1 MRAIGAL
8 LLSLALVVSACSDG
22 SAEETTTTTTVATT
36 TTTTRATTTTTRA
49 TTTTTTVDDRPTS
62 PINGLPVDDPELLD
76 RRALVV
82 KIDNHPNARPQT
94 GLDAADAVLELTVE
108 GISRLVAVFHAGDA
122 EVVGPIRSMRPTD
135 GQLARLFEAPLVASG
150 GQDWVIA
157 EVRSTGTSILGEVGS
172 PQTFR
177 SRSRSAPHNLYGNTT
192 AFRDLA
198 DAREYDDAPPDP
210 IWAFGELP
218 DGSEPA
224 SVVDLPFTPS
234 ARIEWTWDGERYTK
248 TTNGVPHEWITA
260 EGEAEQM
267 WAEVL
272 VVLEMTTFTQSPPP
286 GGGPAKAVVSVG
298 DGAAYVFS
306 GGRVVSGTWERPT
319 LDDTFTL
326 RTDDGD
332 ELTVPAG
339 KVWIGFFDSDR
350 TVGWA
355 E

>member
-8 LLSLALVVSACSDG
+8 LLSLALLVSACSDG
-22 SAEETTTTTTVATT
+22 AAEETTTTTTAPAT

-49 TTTTTTVDDRPTS
+49 TTTTTIDERPTS

-94 GLDAADAVLELTVE
+94 GLDAADAVVELTVE
-108 GISRLVAVFHAGDA
+108 GITRLVAVFHAGDA
-122 EVVGPIRSMRPTD
+122 EVIGPIRSMRPTD
-135 GQLARLFEAPLVASG
+135 GQLARLFEAPLVTSG
-150 GQDWVIA
+150 GQDWVSS

-177 SRSRSAPHNLYGNTT
+177 SRSRSAPHNLYGNTG

-198 DAREYDDAPPDP
+198 DARDYDDSPPDP

-218 DGSEPA
+218 DGSETA

-234 ARIEWTWDGERYTK
+234 ARIEWTWDGDRYTK
-248 TTNGVPHEWITA
+248 ETNGVPHEWIDA
-260 EGEAEQM
+260 DGEAEQM

-298 DGAAYVFS
+298 DGAAYVFA
-306 GGRVVSGTWERPT
+306 GGRVVTGTWERPT

-326 RTDDGD
+326 TTDDGE
-332 ELTVPAG
+332 ELTVPPG